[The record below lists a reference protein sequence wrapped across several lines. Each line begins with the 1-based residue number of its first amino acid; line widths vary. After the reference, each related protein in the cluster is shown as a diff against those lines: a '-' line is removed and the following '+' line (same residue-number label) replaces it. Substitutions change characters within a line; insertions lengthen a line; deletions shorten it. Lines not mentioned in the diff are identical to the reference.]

1 MSSVCW
7 LLEEVPTH
15 PLPSFCC
22 PLHIPTLFLAP
33 TLLPSHRSF
42 LTSCKLGAEGSGC
55 SCLYIPMCVLATAH
69 NLHTLILRNWK
80 VTWPWG
86 LLELVWNSGSAA
98 CCAMW
103 GE

>member
-15 PLPSFCC
+15 PPPSFCC

-33 TLLPSHRSF
+33 TLLPSHPSF

-55 SCLYIPMCVLATAH
+55 SCLYIPMVCPSHSTQSAYTHSQELESHMALGAAGV
-69 NLHTLILRNWK
+69 
-80 VTWPWG
+80 G
-86 LLELVWNSGSAA
+86 LEFRFCSLLCDVG
-98 CCAMW
+98 
-103 GE
+103 